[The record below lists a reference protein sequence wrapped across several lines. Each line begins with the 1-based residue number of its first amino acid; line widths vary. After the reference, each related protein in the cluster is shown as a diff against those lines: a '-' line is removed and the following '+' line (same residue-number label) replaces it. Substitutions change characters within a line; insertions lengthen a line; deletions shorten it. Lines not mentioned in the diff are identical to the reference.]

1 MVNGV
6 VFQMLHVIT
15 KPTELDGLLSEMKTM
30 VKVRLANMPLLNHVI
45 LVAVLL
51 SWNHLLVSMKLTWK
65 NKAFCHSRLPI
76 QPIMTRW
83 AFASSTLLS
92 FLRMNNRLIKHSI
105 FIFCFRLHQ
114 PTKFHFS
121 VWLVSH
127 QANQLNVKSST
138 LMAQLTNS
146 NSTTHST
153 SNKSHGS
160 RLEAPSIAWSKLPLA
175 NKFAK
180 SPFHTEKIS
189 YRTTS
194 LLIPMEKKHWTI

>member
-65 NKAFCHSRLPI
+65 SKVFCHSHLPI

-92 FLRMNNRLIKHSI
+92 YLRMNRLKRIKHSI

-153 SNKSHGS
+153 SSKSHGS
-160 RLEAPSIAWSKLPLA
+160 RLEAPLIAWSKLPLA
-175 NKFAK
+175 NK
-180 SPFHTEKIS
+180 SPFHTETIS
-189 YRTTS
+189 
-194 LLIPMEKKHWTI
+194 